1 MKTRKKEEKKKS
13 SKSFINQHKGIKGTK
28 EEALSSFFADSI
40 SSGRVAQCRKK
51 AVHFFGGFQSVTFKL
66 AIQVNIFF
74 IIFAKVIFKRILEPP
89 SFPSFSKSEGPP
101 QTIVGI

>member
-1 MKTRKKEEKKKS
+1 MKTRKR

-40 SSGRVAQCRKK
+40 SSGRVAQCRKE
-51 AVHFFGGFQSVTFKL
+51 AVHFFWRFPVRY
-66 AIQVNIFF
+66 IQIGNPSEHVFF

-89 SFPSFSKSEGPP
+89 SFPSSSKSEGPP